1 MADGAGRQA
10 NAGCNNTEG
19 SYTCVCNTGYER
31 SDADNGTCVDVDECG
46 SGAHSCDVGKVF
58 GVGCVISLEG
68 SEARGSLPLA
78 R

>member
-31 SDADNGTCVDVDECG
+31 SDAGIGTCVDVDECG
-46 SGAHSCDVGKVF
+46 SGAHSCEVSAVRGFADG
-58 GVGCVISLEG
+58 GVKSVIGCLGFV
-68 SEARGSLPLA
+68 
-78 R
+78 

>member
-1 MADGAGRQA
+1 
-10 NAGCNNTEG
+10 
-19 SYTCVCNTGYER
+19 VCNTGYER
-31 SDADNGTCVDVDECG
+31 SDAGIGTCVDVDECG
-46 SGAHSCDVGKVF
+46 SGAHSCDVGAVL